1 LQKQKKLV
9 NSLKTL
15 EKIENAAIQK
25 LQPELTRINALI
37 ENIDL
42 KVGDLTSKIDREKE
56 FLKENNGLDYI
67 EFFARVSQEIKT
79 LNSEKDN
86 LLNEF
91 DEIYERMMVHVLKE
105 KAYTSIKNKNIK
117 SIKKDLEKKEEE
129 NIADIVS
136 MRYFFNEK

>member
-1 LQKQKKLV
+1 MQKQKKLV